1 MSTLYPDLNLT
12 NFPNSLDEFMSW
24 LNVVATDGPLI
35 QQYQQAVQ
43 QGNMTTAAT
52 ILAQIPSGTRK
63 IVTATDLNK
72 LSQAILAIER
82 FYSTDIEGYVDNL
95 QESWLNV
102 IQQFSYQGVWSSG
115 TTYERN
121 NMVLYTV
128 NGLQLIFL
136 AIQNPPVATVP
147 TNTQYWRVL
156 TVQGQSGESGVGI
169 SYREEWN
176 NVTNYETDDAVTY
189 NGALWMALQ
198 DNSNIE
204 PNPTN
209 ITYWRK
215 IMDLTVTTYPIQAT
229 QPTNLQTGGLWFNT
243 SDNPTGYYSLD
254 PLTNPAQANQIVE
267 GYQAYG
273 STGSII
279 TGTLTGVTLPPLS
292 NPANASQIVSGYQVY
307 NDEGVPI
314 TGTMPSKTAQTFTP
328 STSNQTI
335 SAGQYLSGTQT
346 ILGDTDL
353 VSDNIRSGVNIFG
366 VNGNMIVSSGR
377 LNASM
382 FGTYERGSLSHIK
395 ITLPVDARRTVG
407 LWFPV
412 NGSTNNILVGFPM
425 FMMSDSTS
433 IGADKFIGYWDY
445 QDTFIW
451 RILGESSYSYFAVGQ
466 YTSTGPLEPNALIVT
481 STGTPWT
488 YYENSTMSG
497 FVYYL

>member
-198 DNSNIE
+198 NNSNIE

-243 SDNPTGYYSLD
+243 SDNPTGYYNLD

-353 VSDNIRSGVNIFG
+353 VPGNIRSGVNIFG
-366 VNGNMIVSSGR
+366 VV
-377 LNASM
+377 
-382 FGTYERGSLSHIK
+382 GTYAGGGSSNYSYIDTVSYSNQQT
-395 ITLPVDARRTVG
+395 IT
-407 LWFPV
+407 F
-412 NGSTNNILVGFPM
+412 NNIPTMPLAF
-425 FMMSDSTS
+425 SIWATNQSTTS
-433 IGADKFIGYWDY
+433 NG
-445 QDTFIW
+445 
-451 RILGESSYSYFAVGQ
+451 RILLASALVQSNNQFRWVYCNATGVVTTDVENLSATSGGGVNLYYSYTGETFTLGVGQ
-466 YTSTGPLEPNALIVT
+466 LRIYMFDGQYNVMIICS
-481 STGTPWT
+481 
-488 YYENSTMSG
+488 
-497 FVYYL
+497 

>member
-24 LNVVATDGPLI
+24 LNVVATDGQLI

-82 FYSTDIEGYVDNL
+82 FYFTDIEGYVDNL

-156 TVQGQSGESGVGI
+156 TVQGPSGESGVGI

-198 DNSNIE
+198 NNSNIE

-215 IMDLTVTTYPIQAT
+215 IMDLTVTAYPIQAT

-243 SDNPTGYYSLD
+243 SNNPTGYYSLD

-273 STGSII
+273 SAGSII
-279 TGTLTGVTLPPLS
+279 TGTYAGGGSSNYSYIDTVSYSNQQTITFNNIPTMPLAFSIWATNQSTTSNGRILLVSALVQNNNQFRWVYCNATGVVTTGVENLS
-292 NPANASQIVSGYQVY
+292 ATSGGSVDLYY
-307 NDEGVPI
+307 SY
-314 TGTMPSKTAQTFTP
+314 TGETFTLGVG
-328 STSNQTI
+328 QLKI
-335 SAGQYLSGTQT
+335 YMFDGQYN
-346 ILGDTDL
+346 
-353 VSDNIRSGVNIFG
+353 V
-366 VNGNMIVSSGR
+366 MIICS
-377 LNASM
+377 
-382 FGTYERGSLSHIK
+382 
-395 ITLPVDARRTVG
+395 
-407 LWFPV
+407 
-412 NGSTNNILVGFPM
+412 
-425 FMMSDSTS
+425 
-433 IGADKFIGYWDY
+433 
-445 QDTFIW
+445 
-451 RILGESSYSYFAVGQ
+451 
-466 YTSTGPLEPNALIVT
+466 
-481 STGTPWT
+481 
-488 YYENSTMSG
+488 
-497 FVYYL
+497 